1 MSKKPEEPKKLI
13 GITAYANYR
22 KCTLSNVQEKLRKGK
37 IPFVMYNGKRMI
49 DPESA
54 DIAWLANVSSH
65 KPNEQYKI
73 DDAGTGPKAEIS
85 IGQQK
90 TNVPN
95 IHIEEAYFKAYRT
108 RLARLEYE
116 IKSGKLIERDNVY
129 RQTFTAIR
137 IIRDAMLN
145 IPQKISPE
153 LASEVD
159 PHKVELILQKEIHEC
174 LTELGQLAKR
184 YEQ

>member
-54 DIAWLANVSSH
+54 DLAWLANVSSH

-95 IHIEEAYFKAYRT
+95 IHIEEAYFKACQVT
-108 RLARLEYE
+108 SFPESSNLFSMITKLPFLSNAN
-116 IKSGKLIERDNVY
+116 KSNRSKVSENP
-129 RQTFTAIR
+129 
-137 IIRDAMLN
+137 LN
-145 IPQKISPE
+145 SF
-153 LASEVD
+153 
-159 PHKVELILQKEIHEC
+159 
-174 LTELGQLAKR
+174 
-184 YEQ
+184 